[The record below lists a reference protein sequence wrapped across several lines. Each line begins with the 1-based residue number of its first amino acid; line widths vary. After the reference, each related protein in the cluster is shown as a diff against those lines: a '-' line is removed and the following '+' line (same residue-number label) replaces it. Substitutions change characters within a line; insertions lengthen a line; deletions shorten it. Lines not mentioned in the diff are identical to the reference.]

1 MIMWKVHIL
10 RVLWGEEV
18 RETETVAEDEAGIV
32 EVEEEN
38 KIDTDSESGEE
49 STEFTYRMQD
59 NNLTIT
65 GYNEKETAVIIP
77 SSIDGYTVTAIGDNT
92 FKDNTKIISI
102 EEVHIMLKGWI
113 RNVTISFQ
121 MKSSIIY

>member
-1 MIMWKVHIL
+1 
-10 RVLWGEEV
+10 
-18 RETETVAEDEAGIV
+18 
-32 EVEEEN
+32 
-38 KIDTDSESGEE
+38 
-49 STEFTYRMQD
+49 MQD